1 MVKWGTSNG
10 LQMEVGDSDSDFEH
24 RSFAEELQLCQRYY
38 FSLNY
43 PDSTR
48 NIWMY
53 AIDQSN
59 TAAGYRRATYT
70 FPTAMRT
77 TPTMSA
83 DFTGSGGTGGIDS
96 AAPWTGRNS
105 FSVFMN
111 GIASGTDYAYA
122 DDVIAQAEL

>member
-1 MVKWGTSNG
+1 
-10 LQMEVGDSDSDFEH
+10 
-24 RSFAEELQLCQRYY
+24 
-38 FSLNY
+38 
-43 PDSTR
+43 
-48 NIWMY
+48 
-53 AIDQSN
+53 
-59 TAAGYRRATYT
+59 
-70 FPTAMRT
+70 MRT

-111 GIASGTDYAYA
+111 GINSGTDYAYA